1 MTEPRQIAVVRNYD
15 EFKNALRARADELQ
29 LSRDTIDAFGLPK
42 GHAGHLLAP
51 VPIKHIGPQSFGV
64 LLTALGLKVLVVED
78 AEAFAIYAA
87 DAPKSRNASGSMLPK
102 KRRQNKHFRGNG
114 VQWAQIMNA
123 RRALIV
129 SEQKRTQ
136 IAKKA
141 AKARWSK
148 PRVIQIPGTSPA
160 AAQPAPVQASAPPRS
175 GKPGRGKGRA
185 VGPRCTG

>member
-1 MTEPRQIAVVRNYD
+1 MSEPRQIAVVRTYD
-15 EFKNALRARADELQ
+15 DFKNALRARADELQ

-87 DAPKSRNASGSMLPK
+87 DAPKVRNASVGMLPK
-102 KRRQNKHFRGNG
+102 KKRQNKHKHAGDA
-114 VQWAQIMNA
+114 QWSQIMNA

-129 SEQKRTQ
+129 SDQKRHQ
-136 IAKKA
+136 IASRA
-141 AKARWSK
+141 ARARWRK
-148 PRVIQIPGTSPA
+148 PKIREII
-160 AAQPAPVQASAPPRS
+160 APPP
-175 GKPGRGKGRA
+175 KPCSAARIVPKPVKPQSTPKA
-185 VGPRCTG
+185 P